1 MARIAVG
8 IGSSHAPQLSTP
20 PDEWVQR
27 ASADRRNPA
36 LVFHGDNYTFEEL
49 RATRGAAFEAE
60 RDLELGRERYARCRA
75 AIDALGENLRSADV
89 DVLVIVSSDHKETFT
104 DEMLAPFT
112 VYWGDTVQ
120 HEPFTQEQ
128 LDAMAPG
135 LAIAEVANVP
145 DESTTRRCHGELALH
160 LIRGTQ
166 AGGFD
171 TAASERLPAGKF
183 DDHGIPHGWGFILQ
197 QVLGGESEIPFVP
210 VFVNTFWE
218 PNPPSARRCYDF
230 GVALGEAID
239 NFPADIKVGVVASGG
254 LSHFVIDE
262 DLDRTVLEALQKG
275 DSGAMVAIPDDVL
288 RAGTSEIRNWIVVAG
303 AMAGSGLP
311 AEVVD
316 YVPCYRTEAGTGC
329 GMGFVSWGP
338 TQSTEH
344 VGAAR

>member
-36 LVFHGDNYTFEEL
+36 LVFHGEDYTFDEL
-49 RATRGAAFEAE
+49 RAARGAAFEAE
-60 RDLELGRERYARCRA
+60 PDLESSLQRHARCQTAIAQLGETVRA
-75 AIDALGENLRSADV
+75 AGV

-112 VYWGDTVQ
+112 VYWGDSVQ
-120 HEPFTQEQ
+120 HEPYTQEQ

-145 DESTTRRCHGELALH
+145 EESTTRRCHGELALH
-160 LIRGTQ
+160 LVRGTQ
-166 AGGFD
+166 AAGFD
-171 TAASERLPAGKF
+171 PAASERLPAGKYG
-183 DDHGIPHGWGFILQ
+183 DHGIPHGWGFIIQ
-197 QVLGGESEIPFVP
+197 QVLDGESEVPFVP
-210 VFVNTFWE
+210 VFVNTFWQ
-218 PNPPSARRCYDF
+218 PNPPTARRCYDF
-230 GVALGEAID
+230 GVALGKAIES
-239 NFPADIKVGVVASGG
+239 FPADVSVGVVASGG

-262 DLDRTVLEALQKG
+262 ELDRTVLEALQKG
-275 DSGAMVAIPDDVL
+275 DAEALIAIPEDVL

-303 AMAGSGLP
+303 AMAGSGLR

-316 YVPCYRTEAGTGC
+316 YLPCYRTDAGTGC

-338 TQSTEH
+338 PVTEGT
-344 VGAAR
+344 GAGR